1 VTDLELAVDVVVA
14 ESPRIDVARS
24 RARVLGLEVNGVPEQ
39 STGLVFMNPLAA
51 EAIMNPEVWLVRS
64 SSVTSS
70 A

>member
-1 VTDLELAVDVVVA
+1 MLPGAALEYSGWKL
-14 ESPRIDVARS
+14 
-24 RARVLGLEVNGVPEQ
+24 NGVPEQ